1 MDDGKS
7 VDGET
12 ATAEE
17 TRELMRVAQHQARH
31 PSQAM
36 LARRSRR
43 MIDVAISR
51 LTRIASPDSGFE
63 SEDANLTFTGL

>member
-1 MDDGKS
+1 MDDEKS
-7 VDGET
+7 ADGET

-17 TRELMRVAQHQARH
+17 IQELMRVAQHQARH
-31 PSQAM
+31 STQAM

-43 MIDVAISR
+43 MIDVAMGR
-51 LTRIASPDSGFE
+51 PARIASPDSGFE